1 MSYLQNMKTK
11 ILDGKKLR
19 EKIRIELEQRVEG
32 LRRTPVL
39 AIVSVKGADRSD
51 VYIREKIKF
60 GASIGVKVR
69 NIVLPAD
76 CSASELLDA
85 IKAQNQDNTVDGV
98 IVQMPLPFSD
108 LRIFA
113 NAVNPQKDVDGL
125 TDVNLGKIL
134 AGAGE
139 GILAATARGVITLL
153 REYDESVDGKKV
165 LIIGRSTLVGRPLAA
180 AMLALNAT
188 VTVAHSRTAN
198 IREEIRSA
206 DIVVVAAGV
215 PNLIRRE
222 DVRSHQ
228 VIVDVGISLVD
239 GEKIEE
245 EIPTKNVVGDVAFDE
260 VRDSVSAISPVPG
273 GVGPMTVVSLFEN
286 LLDTLR

>member
-1 MSYLQNMKTK
+1 MKTK

-19 EKIRIELEQRVEG
+19 EKIRIKLGQRVEG
-32 LRRTPVL
+32 MRRTPVL

-273 GVGPMTVVSLFEN
+273 GVGPMTVASLFEN
-286 LLDTLR
+286 LLDALR

>member
-180 AMLALNAT
+180 AMLELNAT

-273 GVGPMTVVSLFEN
+273 GVGPMTVASLFEN
-286 LLDTLR
+286 LLDALR